1 MSTRNP
7 RLQDVLRAGGYKLE
21 ATGAPGDAGTAPN
34 LKKAASAPAA
44 PAGFVTQ
51 KGPAPG
57 KKVLKDND
65 GNQAFAKSSAVVND
79 LVKDYQK
86 AAEERTKTLQKA
98 RNDAKLCADRRVKAV
113 EDYKQEQEAAA
124 LKAIKDIQ
132 ERLAKKE
139 AELDKMQS
147 ASKDSMANLAKLEKS
162 GGETTKQV
170 EELKKIIEQL
180 KVEKTSVETELAS
193 FKVSTDKARDA
204 AKALAETNLKDAKAE
219 AAVKLKECEA
229 KNASSGVDSAKKLAE
244 ALDSLRVAEKR
255 ILDETK
261 ELAKMKED
269 QAKESKAFR
278 AAAQAACDALKAYT
292 AK

>member
-21 ATGAPGDAGTAPN
+21 ATGAPD
-34 LKKAASAPAA
+34 LKKVASAPAA
-44 PAGFVTQ
+44 AAGVTMR

-57 KKVLKDND
+57 KKVLKDNE

-98 RNDAKLCADRRVKAV
+98 RNDAKLCAERRVKAV

-147 ASKDSMANLAKLEKS
+147 ASKDAMDKLEKS
-162 GGETTKQV
+162 GGESTKEV
-170 EELKKIIEQL
+170 EALKKIIEQL
-180 KVEKTSVETELAS
+180 KVEKASVQTQLEK
-193 FKVSTDKARDA
+193 FKESTNKLRDA
-204 AKALAETNLKDAKAE
+204 AKALAETNLKEAKAE
-219 AAVKLKECEA
+219 ADLKLQKCEA
-229 KNASSGVDSAKKLAE
+229 KNASSDVDSAKKLAE
-244 ALDSLRVAEKR
+244 ALESLRVAEKR

-292 AK
+292 TK

>member
-21 ATGAPGDAGTAPN
+21 ATGAPD

-44 PAGFVTQ
+44 AAGVTMM

-98 RNDAKLCADRRVKAV
+98 RNDAKLCAERRVKAV

-147 ASKDSMANLAKLEKS
+147 ASKDAMDKLQKS
-162 GGETTKQV
+162 GGESTKEV
-170 EELKKIIEQL
+170 EALKKIVEQL
-180 KVEKTSVETELAS
+180 KVEKTSVETEYAA
-193 FKVSTDKARDA
+193 FKKSTDKARDA
-204 AKALAETNLKDAKAE
+204 AKALSETNIKDAKAD
-219 AAVKLKECEA
+219 AAIKLKECEA
-229 KNASSGVDSAKKLAE
+229 KNASSGVDAAKKLE
-244 ALDSLRVAEKR
+244 QALESLKVAQKS
-255 ILDETK
+255 LLHETK
-261 ELAKMKED
+261 QLAGMKED
-269 QAKESKAFR
+269 QANESKAFR

-292 AK
+292 NK